1 MIALFQALNLIL
13 VTSTELGK
21 LRELLK
27 RSSVNAAGRD
37 LFVSLYSSWC
47 HSPMATISLC
57 LLAQVVFF
65 FFFWVMAMHA
75 SVLNLFLF
83 FFNHILSFL
92 VFDRHINMLALL
104 FIH

>member
-13 VTSTELGK
+13 VTSTELAK

-65 FFFWVMAMHA
+65 FFFGSWLCMH
-75 SVLNLFLF
+75 LF
-83 FFNHILSFL
+83 
-92 VFDRHINMLALL
+92 
-104 FIH
+104 